1 MINFVDP
8 PSNIAPSSDLNITAP
23 TKLTSNCSADG
34 KPKPTV
40 TRTRLSDNTEVPRHL
55 NITGKE
61 DAGRFRCT
69 AANGFGI
76 PLTKVVFVNV
86 LPQNFNKEN

>member
-8 PSNIAPSSDLNITAP
+8 PSNIAPSS
-23 TKLTSNCSADG
+23 
-34 KPKPTV
+34 
-40 TRTRLSDNTEVPRHL
+40 
-55 NITGKE
+55 GKE

-76 PLTKVVFVNV
+76 PPTKVVFVNV
-86 LPQNFNKEN
+86 LPQNVNKEN